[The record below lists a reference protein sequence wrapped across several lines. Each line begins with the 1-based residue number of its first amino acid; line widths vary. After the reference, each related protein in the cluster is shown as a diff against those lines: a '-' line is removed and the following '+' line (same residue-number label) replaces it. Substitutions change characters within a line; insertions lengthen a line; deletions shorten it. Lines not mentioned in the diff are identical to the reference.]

1 MRQFSINSESPN
13 PAFNHIYDDLNLSV
27 DIPTTNDF
35 IGINANIKNDFCEN
49 NLFNEVKQVYL
60 DEQKDLLKF
69 DNNENLNRDLSIVKL
84 LEIKVSYFYLKY

>member
-1 MRQFSINSESPN
+1 LRQFSINSESPN

-35 IGINANIKNDFCEN
+35 IDNANIKNDFCEN